1 MKHLPKERRAMDD
14 ANLLD
19 MIAVLEEERRFNEAA
34 ALLCTNAA
42 QRNEF
47 ARRARAG
54 ATAIRTIRHEMARTR
69 SGHSRRRRSRRID
82 TYIDRLIDTQLET
95 GHAASER
102 LNTQPLW

>member
-1 MKHLPKERRAMDD
+1 MDD

-19 MIAVLEEERRFNEAA
+19 MLAVLEEERRFNEAA

-54 ATAIRTIRHEMARTR
+54 ATAIRTIRHEMARART
-69 SGHSRRRRSRRID
+69 SHSRRRRNRRID
-82 TYIDRLIDTQLET
+82 LYIDQLIDTQLEI
-95 GHAASER
+95 GHAAVDK
-102 LNTQPLW
+102 LDPQPRW

>member
-69 SGHSRRRRSRRID
+69 SSHSRRRRHRID
-82 TYIDRLIDTQLET
+82 ACIDRLIDTQLET

>member
-1 MKHLPKERRAMDD
+1 MDD

-19 MIAVLEEERRFNEAA
+19 MIVVLEEERRFNEAA

-42 QRNEF
+42 QRSEF

-54 ATAIRTIRHEMARTR
+54 ATAIRTIRHEMARTGTNR
-69 SGHSRRRRSRRID
+69 SRRRRSRRVD

-95 GHAASER
+95 GHAASEK
-102 LNTQPLW
+102 LDTQPRW

>member
-1 MKHLPKERRAMDD
+1 MDD

-19 MIAVLEEERRFNEAA
+19 MIAVLEEEHRFNEAA

-54 ATAIRTIRHEMARTR
+54 ATAIRTIRHEMARAR
-69 SGHSRRRRSRRID
+69 SGHSRPRRNRRID
-82 TYIDRLIDTQLET
+82 AYIDRLIDTQLET
-95 GHAASER
+95 GHTASEK
-102 LNTQPLW
+102 LDTQPLW